1 MSSVNET
8 YDIEQKLGSL
18 LGPVSPQEGFVGE
31 LQDRLRKKAAIAI
44 EKPDYLVL
52 ILLVMSGL
60 VFGIIL
66 FWLFKMLFRLLA
78 YGKR

>member
-31 LQDRLRKKAAIAI
+31 LQDRLRKKAKIAI